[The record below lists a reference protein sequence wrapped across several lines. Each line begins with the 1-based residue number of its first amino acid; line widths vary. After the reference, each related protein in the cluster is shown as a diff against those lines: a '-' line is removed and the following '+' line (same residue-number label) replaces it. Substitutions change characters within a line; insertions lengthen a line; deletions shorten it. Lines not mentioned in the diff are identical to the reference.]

1 MSFPKFTEW
10 LSFKEN
16 EGNQMQKNKAS
27 EQEIKKV
34 TASLVGEPKEKRK
47 SALKQLAQKKAMDPS
62 SSPKDIAAIASAAE
76 ESS

>member
-10 LSFKEN
+10 LSLKEN
-16 EGNQMQKNKAS
+16 DQMQNKAS

-34 TASLVGEPKEKRK
+34 AASLVGEPKEKRK
-47 SALKQLAQKKAMDPS
+47 AALKQLAQKKAMDPS
-62 SSPKDIAAIASAAE
+62 SKPKDIAAIASAAE